1 VRHCRCPMA
10 GSGILEDPTGRSKE
24 DIEQALQTLKNS
36 AERDSCLS
44 ACELIEAVTFRSTT
58 CQQRLLE
65 ISGIEILLES
75 MKKHLQDRELQ
86 IMFCRIL
93 QHLAASAPKELSKA
107 GACSVLKAVLE
118 AHPSEA
124 SVHQASWQAL
134 ELIALRDEEARRVA
148 VQDGCPELVVASL
161 KKFRGPG
168 DAAVQ
173 EACLAAL
180 QALLESATSELC
192 QSVAKTGG
200 IAAIIGALADHRDH
214 AQMQYWGQIVLA
226 HLCCDNPELRTE
238 AQRKCHWQKIEID
251 FDL

>member
-1 VRHCRCPMA
+1 MA

-24 DIEQALQTLKNS
+24 DVEQALQTLKNC

-58 CQQRLLE
+58 VQQRLVE
-65 ISGIEILLES
+65 MSGIEILLES
-75 MKKHLQDRELQ
+75 MKKYLQDKELQ
-86 IMFCRIL
+86 IMFCRVL
-93 QHLAASAPKELSKA
+93 QHVASIAPRELSNA
-107 GACSVLKAVLE
+107 GLCALLKETLE
-118 AHPSEA
+118 VHTSEA
-124 SVHQASWQAL
+124 AVHQASWQVL
-134 ELIALRDEEARRVA
+134 ELTVLMDEEARRLA
-148 VQDGCPELVVASL
+148 IQDGYPELVVASL

-192 QSVAKTGG
+192 QMVAKTGG
-200 IAAIIGALADHRDH
+200 IAAIIGALADHRDNS
-214 AQMQYWGQIVLA
+214 QMQYWGQIVLA
-226 HLCCDNPELRTE
+226 NLCCDNPELRTE